1 MSTKI
6 DLEHRFGKGVASV
19 WKMYSDRA
27 FFERKYKESGYSN
40 VEVLDYQSSAKG
52 FSITCRYDAGS
63 DAPMPEFAKKF
74 IGERITVVQTDS
86 WDASSKTGK
95 ISTEIKG
102 APVKVTAEMRLEGD
116 AKSAVNR
123 MKWTLSCAIP
133 LVGGKLE
140 ALLGEDV
147 KVKSARDQ
155 KVSIK
160 ILADY

>member
-6 DLEHRFGKGVASV
+6 DLEHKFSKGVANV

-27 FFERKYKESGYSN
+27 FFERKYKESGYAN
-40 VEVLDYQSSAKG
+40 IEVLDFQSSAKG

-63 DAPMPEFAKKF
+63 DAPMPDFAKKF
-74 IGERITVVQTDS
+74 IGERISVTQTDT
-86 WDASSKTGK
+86 WDAATKTGK
-95 ISTEIKG
+95 ITTEIKG
-102 APVKVTAEMRLEGD
+102 APVKVTAEMKLEGD
-116 AKSAVNR
+116 AKSATNKMR
-123 MKWTLSCAIP
+123 WTLSCGIP

-155 KVSIK
+155 KVSSK

>member
-6 DLEHRFGKGVASV
+6 DLEHKFSKGVASV

-27 FFERKYKESGYSN
+27 YFERKYQDAGYN
-40 VEVLDYQSSAKG
+40 NIQVLDYQHSAKG
-52 FSITCRYDAGS
+52 FSITVHYEAGS
-63 DAPMPEFAKKF
+63 DAPLPDFAKKF
-74 IGERITVVQTDS
+74 IGERISVTQTDS
-86 WDASSKTGK
+86 WDAASKTGK

-102 APVKVTAEMRLEGD
+102 APVKVTAEMKLEGD

-123 MKWTLSCAIP
+123 MKWTLSCGIP

-155 KVSIK
+155 IVSSK

>member
-6 DLEHRFGKGVASV
+6 DLEHRFAKGVANV

-27 FFERKYKESGYSN
+27 FFERKYKDAGYSN
-40 VEVLDYQSSAKG
+40 IEVLDYQTSAKG

-63 DAPMPEFAKKF
+63 DAPMPDFAKKF
-74 IGERITVVQTDS
+74 IGERITVVQTDA
-86 WDASSKTGK
+86 WDAASKTGK
-95 ISTEIKG
+95 ITTEIKG

-123 MKWTLSCAIP
+123 MKWTLACGIP

-140 ALLGEDV
+140 ALLAEDV
-147 KVKSARDQ
+147 KVKSQRDQ
-155 KVSIK
+155 KVSSK